1 MSENSGQYNNK
12 KYRVLSIDGGGT
24 RGLFSCSYLQGMV
37 NTSKA
42 KFGVELTDLGKEFDL
57 IVGTSTGAILGAGLA
72 AGISLS
78 DICDLYTEF
87 GSQIFPKK
95 LPDSKPKLVF
105 HNRQKLNKIGDEAL
119 RAVLESKFGDLSF
132 ARLHKDRQ
140 ISLAITSVH
149 CTTHRAY
156 VFKTPHDKT
165 SNHRDD
171 DVTLADA
178 CLASSAAPI
187 YRSIAVINQTE
198 SNLDD
203 SMFIDGGLWAN
214 NPVLVALIEALRN
227 TTDEQEIEIFCLGTS
242 PASAGSVL
250 DANDPHWGLR
260 KWKFG
265 GRAIEYA
272 MDSQSKVYDD
282 MATMLLAHIN
292 RDVSITRFPQPV
304 PSADQASLLA
314 LDDASP
320 ESMKL
325 LKQLASRAVDQTNQ
339 LMNGGSDKG
348 KRVAALFGDKCV
360 VNEEENDV

>member
-1 MSENSGQYNNK
+1 MSEESGQHNNK
-12 KYRVLSIDGGGT
+12 KYRVLSIDGGGM
-24 RGLFSCSYLQGMV
+24 RGLFSCSYFQGMV
-37 NTSKA
+37 KTSKSR
-42 KFGVELTDLGKEFDL
+42 FGVDLDDIGSEFDL

-72 AGISLS
+72 AGIPLT

-87 GSQIFPKK
+87 GLQIFPKK
-95 LPDSKPKLVF
+95 LPENKPKLLF
-105 HNRQKLNKIGDEAL
+105 HNRPKLNKVGDEAL
-119 RAVLESKFGDLSF
+119 RAVLKSKFSDLTF
-132 ARLHKDRQ
+132 AGLYKERQ
-140 ISLAITSVH
+140 ISLAITAVN

-156 VFKTPHDKT
+156 VFKTPHDK
-165 SNHRDD
+165 SSSQRDN
-171 DVTLADA
+171 DVTIADA

-214 NPVLVALIEALRN
+214 NPVLVSLIEALRN

-242 PASAGSVL
+242 PAPAGSVL
-250 DANDPHWGLR
+250 DEKDPHWGLR

-272 MDSQSKVYDD
+272 MDSQTQVYDD

-339 LMNGGSDKG
+339 LMNGSGDKG
-348 KRVAALFGDKCV
+348 KRIAALFGEKCD
-360 VNEEENDV
+360 VNEVEDYV

>member
-1 MSENSGQYNNK
+1 MNNDTSNHNKK
-12 KYRVLSIDGGGT
+12 KYRVLSIDGGGM

-37 NTSKA
+37 NTSKS
-42 KFGVELTDLGKEFDL
+42 KYGVDLNDLGKEFDL

-72 AGISLS
+72 AGVPLPE
-78 DICDLYTEF
+78 ICNLYTEF
-87 GSQIFPKK
+87 GLKIFPEK
-95 LPDSKPKLVF
+95 LPESKSKLLL
-105 HNRQKLNKIGDEAL
+105 HNRPKLNKAGDEAL
-119 RAVLESKFGDLSF
+119 RAVLKSNFGDLTL
-132 ARLHKDRQ
+132 AELYKERK
-140 ISLAITSVH
+140 IGLAITSVN

-156 VFKTPHDKT
+156 VFKTPHDSS

-171 DVTLADA
+171 DITLADA

-198 SNLDD
+198 LNLDD

-227 TTDEQEIEIFCLGTS
+227 TTDAHEIEIFCLGTS
-242 PASAGSVL
+242 PAPTGSVL
-250 DANDPHWGLR
+250 EANDPHWGLI

-265 GRAIEYA
+265 GRAIDYA
-272 MDSQSKVYDD
+272 MDSQTTVYDD
-282 MATMLLAHIN
+282 MATKLLAHIN
-292 RDVSITRFPQPV
+292 RDVSIMRFTQPV

-339 LMNGGSDKG
+339 LMNGGGDKG
-348 KRVAALFGDKCV
+348 KRIAALFGDKC
-360 VNEEENDV
+360 EEIEE